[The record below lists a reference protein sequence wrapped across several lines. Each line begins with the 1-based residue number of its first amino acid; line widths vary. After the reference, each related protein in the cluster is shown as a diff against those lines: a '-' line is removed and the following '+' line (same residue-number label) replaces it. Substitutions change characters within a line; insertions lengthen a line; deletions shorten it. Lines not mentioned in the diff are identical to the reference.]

1 MANPAEALHC
11 RNNTAPRN
19 DLRLRNADQIS
30 PYLLF
35 NSKRGLIFG
44 IGLISLLTSFLN
56 SPRNTDASQ
65 QDTSPVSESNSG
77 TEPGYQHTHLLIT
90 HGEIEGIKTRCVLD
104 TGATT
109 SLVDNSLTA
118 EFSGRD
124 QQVLDVQLTSARKKL
139 ASYDGISVAY
149 ANLAPKQTTVI
160 AVDLTAAKYALG
172 QEINAIIGMD
182 LLGSRVLLLGG
193 TAPKFVD
200 SLPDS
205 ISGYS
210 QFPLLIRSARPALPL
225 ELPLVG
231 TRHFIVDTGSNGC
244 LSIDTKLADILIH
257 SGHAFE
263 REQTVKVDADGFCAD
278 RKLIIKEIVLLGV
291 RFENILASVSEMN
304 LIGMPLLMQ
313 FDMAFDFPQQ
323 RCFVGDTSKVD
334 TTPYM
339 PDASGLGLTFLSAS
353 SLEVRHVEPDS
364 PAEAAGLR
372 VGDQALAINDCL
384 PSELTRDS
392 LFQILSRDGEV
403 VRIKVRRG
411 DESIDVN
418 MLLKRSFEYPPRWPD
433 SPSSNAE
440 FLESLN
446 LEK

>member
-1 MANPAEALHC
+1 MKNPADAPEC
-11 RNNTAPRN
+11 RHKTAATN

-30 PYLLF
+30 PCRLLDR
-35 NSKRGLIFG
+35 KRCLIFG
-44 IGLISLLTSFLN
+44 IVLISLITSFLN
-56 SPRNTDASQ
+56 RPGTTDASQ
-65 QDTSPVSESNSG
+65 QNESPVAESNSG

-90 HGEIEGIKTRCVLD
+90 NGEIEGIKTRCVLD
-104 TGATT
+104 TGATK

-118 EFSGRD
+118 EFAGRD
-124 QQVLDVQLTSARKKL
+124 RQVVDVQLTSARKKL

-160 AVDLTAAKYALG
+160 GVDLTAAKYAVG

-193 TAPKFVD
+193 AEPKFVD
-200 SLPDS
+200 SLPDA

-210 QFPLLIRSARPALPL
+210 QFPLSIRSARPALPL
-225 ELPLVG
+225 ELPVVG
-231 TRHFIVDTGSNGC
+231 TRDFIVDTGSNGC
-244 LSIDTKLADILIH
+244 LSIDTKLADILVR

-263 REQTVKVDADGFCAD
+263 REQTVKVDADGLCAD

-291 RFENILASVSEMN
+291 RFENILASVAEMN

-334 TTPYM
+334 TTPYL

-364 PAEAAGLR
+364 PAKAAGLR
-372 VGDQALAINDCL
+372 VGDQALEVNDCL

-392 LFQILSRDGEV
+392 LFQILSQDGEV

-411 DESIDVN
+411 DELIDVK
-418 MLLKRSFEYPPRWPD
+418 MILKRSFEYPPKWPD
-433 SPSSNAE
+433 SPSNNTE
-440 FLESLN
+440 FLDSLN
-446 LEK
+446 LEE

>member
-1 MANPAEALHC
+1 MANPTETLHC
-11 RNNTAPRN
+11 RNNTAATN

-30 PYLLF
+30 PDLLF
-35 NSKRGLIFG
+35 NRKRCLIFG
-44 IGLISLLTSFLN
+44 IVLISLITSFLN
-56 SPRNTDASQ
+56 RPGTTDASQ
-65 QDTSPVSESNSG
+65 QNESVVAESNSG

-90 HGEIEGIKTRCVLD
+90 NGEIEGIKTRCVLD
-104 TGATT
+104 TGATK

-118 EFSGRD
+118 EFAGRD
-124 QQVLDVQLTSARKKL
+124 RQVVDVQLISARKKFL
-139 ASYDGISVAY
+139 SYDGISVAY

-160 AVDLTAAKYALG
+160 AVDLTAAKYAVG

-193 TAPKFVD
+193 TEPKFVD
-200 SLPDS
+200 SLPDA

-210 QFPLLIRSARPALPL
+210 QFPLSIRSARPALPL
-225 ELPLVG
+225 ELPVVG
-231 TRHFIVDTGSNGC
+231 KRDFIVDTGSNGC

-257 SGHAFE
+257 SGQAFE
-263 REQTVKVDADGFCAD
+263 REQTVMVDGNGLCVD

-291 RFENILASVSEMN
+291 RFENIPASVAEMN
-304 LIGMPLLMQ
+304 LIGMPLLMR

-334 TTPYM
+334 TKPYL

-364 PAEAAGLR
+364 AAEAAGLR

-384 PSELTRDS
+384 PSELTRHS
-392 LFQILSRDGEV
+392 LFQILSQHGEV
-403 VRIKVRRG
+403 VRIKVQRG
-411 DESIDVN
+411 DESIDLK
-418 MLLKRSFEYPPRWPD
+418 MLLKRSFVYPPQWPD
-433 SPSSNAE
+433 PPSSNAE